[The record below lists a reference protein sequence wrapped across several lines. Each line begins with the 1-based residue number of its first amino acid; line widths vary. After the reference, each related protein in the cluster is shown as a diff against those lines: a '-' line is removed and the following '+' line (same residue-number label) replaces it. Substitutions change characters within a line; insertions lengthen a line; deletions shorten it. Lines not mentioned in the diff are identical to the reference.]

1 MVRFL
6 ENEVRNRFKDVLLYD
21 IIRVKLIFRKDNYFG
36 YINGLY
42 IKVRIIK
49 LLKYMGKIFIMVL
62 YNF

>member
-6 ENEVRNRFKDVLLYD
+6 ENEVRNRFKDVLFYD
-21 IIRVKLIFRKDNYFG
+21 IIRVKLILWKDNYFG

-49 LLKYMGKIFIMVL
+49 LLKYMG
-62 YNF
+62 NFF